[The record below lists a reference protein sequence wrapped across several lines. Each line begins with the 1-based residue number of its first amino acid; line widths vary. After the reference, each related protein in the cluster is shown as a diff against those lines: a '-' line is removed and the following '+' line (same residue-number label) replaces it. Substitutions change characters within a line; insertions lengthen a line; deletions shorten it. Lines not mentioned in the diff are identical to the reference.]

1 MAEVIIAA
9 EKLIELLNE
18 IQDRIRA
25 KPWKNMNIQGMIYN
39 LAATINELEEAIQ
52 FLDTISREYE
62 GEGLSDAPSLK
73 EVKES
78 CHELIVLLKRNKEL
92 EEGKINNI
100 ASEDIYELKK
110 AVSEKEIYGS
120 LEQQLLDLILK
131 TRYAVDRVN
140 IYEKKRKLKP
150 IEGTSARKN
159 VLDLL
164 EHKEDELTS
173 LKKKYEELRVKSH
186 MGLIEETSVA
196 DLEKDYYSAVKKE
209 ETEFKLV
216 LNQLNTFEKEI
227 EAFQMKYLGMKNAL
241 MRLEEL
247 NNSQEEKAAE
257 IIKYLKK
264 EKDYARKLVL
274 EIENETIRLRSAYS
288 KELLSLEEGK
298 EIAKHEAY
306 EKFKQQLL
314 KFRKENDEKMLVIND
329 LRKIIKSKED
339 KIKLLSKKLYDFEKE
354 KAVGVIKETKKAL
367 ELEKKK
373 HTKEKTEKERP
384 LKKEK
389 KAIKKPKSL
398 KRRKK

>member
-1 MAEVIIAA
+1 
-9 EKLIELLNE
+9 
-18 IQDRIRA
+18 
-25 KPWKNMNIQGMIYN
+25 
-39 LAATINELEEAIQ
+39 
-52 FLDTISREYE
+52 
-62 GEGLSDAPSLK
+62 
-73 EVKES
+73 
-78 CHELIVLLKRNKEL
+78 
-92 EEGKINNI
+92 
-100 ASEDIYELKK
+100 
-110 AVSEKEIYGS
+110 
-120 LEQQLLDLILK
+120 
-131 TRYAVDRVN
+131 
-140 IYEKKRKLKP
+140 
-150 IEGTSARKN
+150 
-159 VLDLL
+159 
-164 EHKEDELTS
+164 
-173 LKKKYEELRVKSH
+173 

-209 ETEFKLV
+209 EAEFKLV
-216 LNQLNTFEKEI
+216 LNQLNSFEKEI

-367 ELEKKK
+367 DLEKKK
-373 HTKEKTEKERP
+373 HTKEKTEKKRP